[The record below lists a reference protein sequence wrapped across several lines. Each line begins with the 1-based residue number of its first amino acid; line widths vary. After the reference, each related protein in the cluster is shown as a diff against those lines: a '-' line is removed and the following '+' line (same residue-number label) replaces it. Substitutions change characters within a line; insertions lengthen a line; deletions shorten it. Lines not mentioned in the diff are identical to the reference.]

1 MSTEVSDVN
10 KKVYPVQYLQK
21 LKQDDKLD
29 KILIVLGS
37 EGFGVSDHL
46 RKHSDYNII
55 IERKGPAMYPYSLID
70 SLNVNAALTAI
81 LFELTKDV
89 QPQLV

>member
-1 MSTEVSDVN
+1 M
-10 KKVYPVQYLQK
+10 
-21 LKQDDKLD
+21 
-29 KILIVLGS
+29 LIVLGS

-46 RKHSDYNII
+46 RKHADYNII
-55 IERKGPAMYPYSLID
+55 IERKGEGKYPYSLID

-89 QPQLV
+89 NV